1 MIREGRIAGID
12 FFDIYNWTWG
22 EVQEFVLCRNERM
35 KDLYK
40 NLSIIAA
47 RHAHVVCRII
57 TEGGKVN
64 VIEDF
69 PYWSEEE
76 KTEARLAMLKASFMR

>member
-1 MIREGRIAGID
+1 M
-12 FFDIYNWTWG
+12 F
-22 EVQEFVLCRNERM
+22 CRNERM

-40 NLSIIAA
+40 NLSVIAA
-47 RHAHVVCRII
+47 RHAHVVCRTI

-76 KTEARLAMLKASFMR
+76 KKEARLAQLTASFMR